1 MTSLCGL
8 VKSSAGEGDDVA
20 DPNRRMP
27 NLVVGDGEDG
37 ANADPYV
44 YVYASNK
51 GSTES
56 RMAVAWLSVRK
67 KVEVTC
73 AVLMG

>member
-37 ANADPYV
+37 VNADPYEN
-44 YVYASNK
+44 VYASNK
-51 GSTES
+51 GRKES
-56 RMAVAWLSVRK
+56 RMAVASLSVK
-67 KVEVTC
+67 K
-73 AVLMG
+73 LK